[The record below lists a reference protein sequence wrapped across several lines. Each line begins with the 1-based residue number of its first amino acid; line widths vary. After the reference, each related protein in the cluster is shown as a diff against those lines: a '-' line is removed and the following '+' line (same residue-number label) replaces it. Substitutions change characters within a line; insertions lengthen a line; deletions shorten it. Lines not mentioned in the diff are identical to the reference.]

1 MFDHILGQP
10 ATAQLAADF
19 EQGKLP
25 PSILFA
31 GPASSGKGTTA
42 LELAR
47 MVSCAGYLSAGYSSA
62 GHSCGGAGADCD
74 CPSCVRHRLLS
85 HPDLL
90 CLGPRDFSAEIA
102 GAADAFARAVEGGH
116 DVNARERT
124 FVLSLKK
131 LLARFAVVLWEDDP
145 KFGKL
150 TNLILALEEDVEEIS
165 ALKKSGAETARKRC
179 AAILKDAVKLE
190 AEGIADTIPINQ
202 IRRAAAWAHLAPSG
216 ERKTALI
223 ENADRM
229 QEGARNSL
237 LKILEEPPAALS
249 IILTTCHEQAL
260 LPTILSRV
268 RPYRFVQRPLETEA
282 EVIRRVFGAREPESA
297 KNALSI
303 AAYLKTFLPVTD
315 DALRPLA
322 AYLAASVAMTT
333 ILRLRRPASALPWE
347 LTALGK
353 YAAPIAEAAGLGR
366 PVKNMQVLIEK
377 LLASTGNFE
386 MRGLF
391 SRFLQTLLA
400 LVGESLAAAP
410 VDARGGAAGFSPAYL
425 DIWRNCAAEAGVSVY
440 YNQKPAATL
449 NRLTTEAR
457 RAMAAL
463 WRV

>member
-1 MFDHILGQP
+1 MMFDHILGQP
-10 ATAQLAADF
+10 ATAQLIADF

-31 GPASSGKGTTA
+31 GPAASGKGTTA

-47 MVSCAGYLSAGYSSA
+47 AFSCAGHLSARVD
-62 GHSCGGAGADCD
+62 ADCG
-74 CPSCVRHRLLS
+74 CPSCARHRLLS

-102 GAADAFARAVEGGH
+102 GAAEAFTRAVEGGH
-116 DVNARERT
+116 DVEAREKT
-124 FVLSLKK
+124 FVLSIKK

-150 TNLILALEEDVEEIS
+150 TNMILTLEEYVEEIS
-165 ALKKSGAETARKRC
+165 ALKKSGVETVRKRC

-202 IRRAAAWAHLAPSG
+202 IRRTAAWAHLAPSG
-216 ERKTALI
+216 KRKTALI

-237 LKILEEPPAALS
+237 LKILEEPPAAVS

-268 RPYRFVQRPLETEA
+268 RPYRFVQRPLEIEA
-282 EVIRRVFGAREPESA
+282 EVTRRVFGAREPEPARDA
-297 KNALSI
+297 KNGGLSI
-303 AAYLKTFLPVTD
+303 ATYLKTFLPVTD
-315 DALRPLA
+315 ATLRPLA

-333 ILRLRRPASALPWE
+333 ALRLRRPAADLPWE
-347 LTALGK
+347 LVALGK
-353 YAAPIAEAAGLGR
+353 YTAPIAEAAGLGR
-366 PVKNMQVLIEK
+366 PVKNTQVLIEK

-386 MRGLF
+386 IRGLF
-391 SRFLQTLLA
+391 SHFLQFLLA
-400 LVGESLAAAP
+400 LVGESLAGP
-410 VDARGGAAGFSPAYL
+410 QGESGATGLSPAYL
-425 DIWRNCAAEAGVSVY
+425 DLWRGYTAEACASVY
-440 YNQKPAATL
+440 YNQKP
-449 NRLTTEAR
+449 
-457 RAMAAL
+457 
-463 WRV
+463 

>member
-19 EQGKLP
+19 EQGRLP
-25 PSILFA
+25 PSILLA
-31 GPASSGKGTTA
+31 GPAASGKGTTA

-47 MVSCAGYLSAGYSSA
+47 VFSCAGRISA
-62 GHSCGGAGADCD
+62 GHSSAGADCD
-74 CPSCVRHRLLS
+74 CPSCARHRLLS

-90 CLGPRDFSAEIA
+90 CLGSRDFSAEIA
-102 GAADAFARAVEGGH
+102 GAADAFARAVDAGREME
-116 DVNARERT
+116 ARERT
-124 FVLSLKK
+124 FILSIKK

-165 ALKKSGAETARKRC
+165 ALKKSGAEAARKRC

-190 AEGIADTIPINQ
+190 AEGIADAIPINQ

-216 ERKTALI
+216 TRKTMII

-237 LKILEEPPAALS
+237 LKILEEPPAAVS
-249 IILTTCHEQAL
+249 IILATCHEQAL

-282 EVIRRVFGAREPESA
+282 EVMRRVFGAREPDYEKDA
-297 KNALSI
+297 KGAKDGGLSI
-303 AAYLKTFLPVTD
+303 TAHLKTFLPVTD
-315 DALRPLA
+315 ETLRPLA

-333 ILRLRRPASALPWE
+333 ALSLRRPASALPWE
-347 LTALGK
+347 LVALGK

-391 SRFLQTLLA
+391 SRFLQILLA
-400 LVGESLAAAP
+400 LVGESCAT
-410 VDARGGAAGFSPAYL
+410 RFSPAYL
-425 DIWRNCAAEAGVSVY
+425 DIWRDCAAEAGASLY

-449 NRLTTEAR
+449 NRLTIEAR
-457 RAMAAL
+457 RAMTAL

>member
-19 EQGKLP
+19 EQERLP
-25 PSILFA
+25 PSILLA
-31 GPASSGKGTTA
+31 GPAASGKGTTA

-47 MVSCAGYLSAGYSSA
+47 MF
-62 GHSCGGAGADCD
+62 SCGGRMSGGEADADCD
-74 CPSCVRHRLLS
+74 CPSCARHRLLS

-90 CLGPRDFSAEIA
+90 CLGLRDFSAEIA
-102 GAADAFARAVEGGH
+102 GAADAFARAVEGGY
-116 DVNARERT
+116 DMDAQERT
-124 FVLSLKK
+124 FALSLKK
-131 LLARFAVVLWEDDP
+131 LLARFAVALWEDDP

-190 AEGIADTIPINQ
+190 AEGIADAIPINQ
-202 IRRAAAWAHLAPSG
+202 IRRVAAWAHLAPSG
-216 ERKTALI
+216 KRKTALI

-237 LKILEEPPAALS
+237 LKILEEPPAAVS
-249 IILTTCHEQAL
+249 VILTTCHEQSL

-268 RPYRFVQRPLETEA
+268 RSYRFVQRPPETEA
-282 EVIRRVFGAREPESA
+282 EVARRVFGTREPE
-297 KNALSI
+297 NATFSI

-315 DALRPLA
+315 ETLRPLA

-333 ILRLRRPASALPWE
+333 ALRLRRPVSDLSWE
-347 LTALGK
+347 LVALGK

-366 PVKNMQVLIEK
+366 PVKNTQVLIEK
-377 LLASTGNFE
+377 LLSSTSNFE

-391 SRFLQTLLA
+391 SRFLQVLLA
-400 LVGESLAAAP
+400 LVGESLADSRAAQ
-410 VDARGGAAGFSPAYL
+410 DGSGGTRLSPAYL
-425 DIWRNCAAEAGVSVY
+425 DIWRNCAAEAAASVY

-449 NRLTTEAR
+449 NRLTAETQ
-457 RAMAAL
+457 RAMTAL

>member
-10 ATAQLAADF
+10 ATAQLIADF
-19 EQGKLP
+19 EQGRLP
-25 PSILFA
+25 PSMLLA
-31 GPASSGKGTTA
+31 GPAASGKGTTA

-47 MVSCAGYLSAGYSSA
+47 MFSCA
-62 GHSCGGAGADCD
+62 GAGADCG
-74 CPSCVRHRLLS
+74 CPSCARHRLLS

-116 DVNARERT
+116 DVDARERT

-150 TNLILALEEDVEEIS
+150 TNVILALEEDVEEIS
-165 ALKKSGAETARKRC
+165 ALKKSGAEIARKRC

-216 ERKTALI
+216 GRKTALI

-237 LKILEEPPAALS
+237 LKILEEPPAAVS
-249 IILTTCHEQAL
+249 IILTTCHERAL

-282 EVIRRVFGAREPESA
+282 EVMRRVFGAREPEHAKDA
-297 KNALSI
+297 KNGGLSI

-315 DALRPLA
+315 DTLRPLA
-322 AYLAASVAMTT
+322 AHLAASVAMTT
-333 ILRLRRPASALPWE
+333 ALRLRRPAADLPWE
-347 LTALGK
+347 LVALGK

-386 MRGLF
+386 MRELF
-391 SRFLQTLLA
+391 SRFLQILLA
-400 LVGESLAAAP
+400 LVGESLAEP
-410 VDARGGAAGFSPAYL
+410 PGGATGLSPAYL
-425 DIWRNCAAEAGVSVY
+425 DIWRACAAEAGSSVY

-457 RAMAAL
+457 RAMIAL
-463 WRV
+463 WRI

>member
-1 MFDHILGQP
+1 MFDHIPGQP
-10 ATAQLAADF
+10 ATAQLAADL
-19 EQGKLP
+19 ERKRLP
-25 PSILFA
+25 PSVLLA
-31 GPASSGKGTTA
+31 GPVASGKGTAA

-47 MVSCAGYLSAGYSSA
+47 VFSCAGRMSAGTSA
-62 GHSCGGAGADCD
+62 ADAECD
-74 CPSCVRHRLLS
+74 CPSCARHRLLS
-85 HPDLL
+85 HPDTL

-102 GAADAFARAVEGGH
+102 GAADAFVCAADRGH
-116 DVNARERT
+116 DMEARERT
-124 FVLSLKK
+124 FVLSIKK

-150 TNLILALEEDVEEIS
+150 TNLILAVEEDVEEIS
-165 ALKKSGAETARKRC
+165 VLKKSGAETARKRRS
-179 AAILKDAVKLE
+179 AILKDAVKLE
-190 AEGIADTIPINQ
+190 AEGIADAIPINQ
-202 IRRAAAWAHLAPSG
+202 VRRAAAWAHLAPVG
-216 ERKTALI
+216 KRKTLII

-237 LKILEEPPAALS
+237 LKILEEPPPAVS

-268 RPYRFVQRPLETEA
+268 RPYRFVQRAPEVEA
-282 EVIRRVFGAREPESA
+282 EVMRRVFGVDAQDEKSA
-297 KNALSI
+297 AALSI

-333 ILRLRRPASALPWE
+333 ALCLRRPASDLPWE
-347 LTALGK
+347 LVALGK

-366 PVKNMQVLIEK
+366 PVKNMQALIEK

-400 LVGESLAAAP
+400 LVGESLAEP
-410 VDARGGAAGFSPAYL
+410 PDAERGGSGGLSPAYL
-425 DIWRNCAAEAGVSVY
+425 DIWRVCAAEAGASVY

-449 NRLTTEAR
+449 NRLAIDAR
-457 RAMAAL
+457 RAMTAL